1 MDNYCFIEEKRD
13 LIAELLNGQLLQC
26 YGNGC
31 VDVLSHSAGVYLR
44 AVCKGYDKA
53 VNIPIKVRGR
63 SMLITSSNRDL
74 QYKL

>member
-1 MDNYCFIEEKRD
+1 MDNFCFIEEKRD
-13 LIAELLNGQLLQC
+13 LIAELPYAQLLQH

-53 VNIPIKVRGR
+53 VNVPSR
-63 SMLITSSNRDL
+63 
-74 QYKL
+74 